1 LRRHDKEITDQ
12 KLLES
17 ILQMAPVCRIG
28 MASGNIPYVVP
39 MNFAYRDGCV
49 YVHSAPSGRK
59 IDMIE
64 GNNLVC
70 LQADI
75 MADVVKAPAACHWGT
90 RYYSV
95 IAFGRASIIADNA
108 QKETALNLLMEKYS
122 GKTGWEYEK
131 AMLENMVV
139 IQITLESM
147 TGKRSG
153 YGPGEVPE

>member
-1 LRRHDKEITDQ
+1 MRRHDKEITDQ

-17 ILQMAPVCRIG
+17 ILQKAPVCRIG

-64 GNNLVC
+64 RNNLVC

-75 MADVVKAPAACHWGT
+75 MTHVVEATTACHWGT

-95 IAFGRASIIADNA
+95 IAFGRASIIADSVE
-108 QKETALNLLMEKYS
+108 KEKALTLLMEKYS

-147 TGKRSG
+147 TGKMSG
-153 YGPGEVPE
+153 YGEGELSG

>member
-1 LRRHDKEITDQ
+1 MRRHDKEITDQ
-12 KLLES
+12 KLLEA
-17 ILQMAPVCRIG
+17 ILHKAPVCRIG

-95 IAFGRASIIADNA
+95 IAFGRASIIADSVG
-108 QKETALNLLMEKYS
+108 KEKALNLLMEKYS

-153 YGPGEVPE
+153 YGPGELPG